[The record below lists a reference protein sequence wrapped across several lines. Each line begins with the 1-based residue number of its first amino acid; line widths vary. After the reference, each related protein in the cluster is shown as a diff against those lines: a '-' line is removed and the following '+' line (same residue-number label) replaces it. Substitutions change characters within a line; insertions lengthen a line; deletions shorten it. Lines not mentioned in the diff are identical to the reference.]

1 MDFSNPA
8 PGAAQSAGAYTQQL
22 LDLLGDRDPFEVQRE
37 LIGWL
42 RGAVAGMD
50 EESLR
55 RREAPG
61 KWSTLEVIRHLAD
74 TELVYRYRM
83 RMSVAQP
90 GEPIAGYDQDRW
102 AIGLRYN
109 DGALDDALAE
119 LQALRSANLAWL
131 RGLTEEERSRA
142 GIHAERGTES
152 VEHIVKL
159 LAAHDLVH
167 RAQIQRIKAAVR

>member
-8 PGAAQSAGAYTQQL
+8 SEAAQSAGVYTQQL
-22 LDLLGDRDPFEVQRE
+22 LDLLGDRDPIHVQRE
-37 LIGWL
+37 LINWL
-42 RGAVAGMD
+42 WNAVEDMD

-55 RREAPG
+55 QREAPG
-61 KWSTLEVIRHLAD
+61 KWSILEVIRHFAETD
-74 TELVYRYRM
+74 LVYRYRM

-102 AIGLRYN
+102 AVELRYN
-109 DGALDDALAE
+109 DDSLQDTMAE

-131 RGLTEEERSRA
+131 EGLTAEELKRAGMHEER
-142 GIHAERGTES
+142 GPES

-167 RAQIQRIKAAVR
+167 RAQIERIKAAIL